1 MSGMGFRL
9 ARSQGMEGSTGNL
22 NEFPI
27 APGNATK
34 IFRGDLVQLNAG
46 KIEVTDGAAGDKVV
60 GIFWGCKYVAAD
72 GSFEFRP
79 MWDGV
84 PGRKDILAHVAVMP
98 AGSTML
104 VRGQPG
110 AAYTDA
116 DVGTRKA
123 ADVTAVGDPLS
134 GMSRATLGAPGANV
148 PTAAL
153 VVLRKVDI
161 PASPAVEGDWFEV
174 TLAADSAITNVGA

>member
-27 APGNATK
+27 APGNTNK
-34 IFRGDLVQLNAG
+34 IFRGDLVTLNGG
-46 KIEVTDGAAGDKVV
+46 KVEVTDGAAGEKVL

-134 GMSRATLGAPGANV
+134 GMSRATLGAPGATV

>member
-27 APGNATK
+27 APGNTNQ
-34 IFRGDLVQLNAG
+34 IFRGDLVTLNAG
-46 KIEVTDGAAGDKVV
+46 KVEVTDGAAGKKVL
-60 GIFWGCKYVAAD
+60 GIFWGCKYVEAD

-84 PGRKDILAHVAVMP
+84 PGRKDILAQVAIMP

-104 VRGQPG
+104 VRGTPG
-110 AAYTDA
+110 AVYTDA

-123 ADVTAVGDPLS
+123 ANVTVPGDPLS
-134 GMSRATLGAPGANV
+134 GMSRQTLGAPGATV

-153 VVLRKVDI
+153 VVLRKIDL
-161 PASPAVEGDWFEV
+161 PDGGGDWFEV
-174 TLAADSAITNVGA
+174 ALAADSATINVGA

>member
-27 APGNATK
+27 APGNANK
-34 IFRGDLVQLNAG
+34 IFRGDLVTLNAG

-98 AGSTML
+98 AGATML
-104 VRGQPG
+104 VRGTPG
-110 AAYTDA
+110 AVYTDA

-123 ADVTAVGDPLS
+123 ANVSVAGDQLS
-134 GMSRATLGAPGANV
+134 GMSRATLGAPGATV

-153 VVLRKVDI
+153 VVLRKVDL
-161 PASPAVEGDWFEV
+161 PDGGGDWFEV
-174 TLAADSAITNVGA
+174 ALAADSAITNVGA